1 MSSFFN
7 HLNQVETDSTPTHTH
22 NNPHAT
28 PTPVDVAAANRLLQ
42 DQYYTLRQ
50 NAPDE
55 QNAAFLDILIEYI
68 QSHIDSP
75 PEKVDGVPQSYL
87 DALDRVPKKQLKK
100 ADTCPICGE
109 AFLDDEYPL
118 VVELPC
124 HKTHRFD
131 LDCVGPWLRL
141 NGTCPLDRKDLMKK
155 KEAVKAKDD
164 DEDDEED
171 YESMY
176 A

>member
-7 HLNQVETDSTPTHTH
+7 QLSQVETFSTESRTH

-42 DQYYTLRQ
+42 DQYYALRAQ
-50 NAPDE
+50 APDA
-55 QNAAFLDILIEYI
+55 QNAAFLDILIEYV
-68 QSHIDSP
+68 QAAIDAP
-75 PEKVDGVPQSYL
+75 PAQVQGVPQSYL
-87 DALDRVPKKQLKK
+87 DALERVPKALLKSS
-100 ADTCPICGE
+100 DTCPICGE
-109 AFLDDEYPL
+109 AFLDDPYPL
-118 VVELPC
+118 VVQLPC
-124 HKTHRFD
+124 HSTHRFD

-155 KEAVKAKDD
+155 KEVVKPKDD
-164 DEDDEED
+164 DEDEEDD

>member
-1 MSSFFN
+1 M
-7 HLNQVETDSTPTHTH
+7 
-22 NNPHAT
+22 
-28 PTPVDVAAANRLLQ
+28 
-42 DQYYTLRQ
+42 
-50 NAPDE
+50 
-55 QNAAFLDILIEYI
+55 
-68 QSHIDSP
+68 
-75 PEKVDGVPQSYL
+75 
-87 DALDRVPKKQLKK
+87 PKKQLKK
-100 ADTCPICGE
+100 SDTCPICGE

-155 KEAVKAKDD
+155 KEFVKTKD
-164 DEDDEED
+164 EGEDEED